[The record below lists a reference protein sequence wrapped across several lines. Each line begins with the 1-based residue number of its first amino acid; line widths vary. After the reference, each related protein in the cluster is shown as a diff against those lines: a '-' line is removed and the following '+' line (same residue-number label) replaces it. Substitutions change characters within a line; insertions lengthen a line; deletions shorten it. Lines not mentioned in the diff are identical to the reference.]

1 MELQHIKPEPLIPYP
16 PSFDEEAA
24 LRLSEQQKT
33 LTVITEREDFVKRI
47 EAYCDC
53 V

>member
-1 MELQHIKPEPLIPYP
+1 MELQQIKPVAPIPYP
-16 PSFDEEAA
+16 PSYDEEAA
-24 LRLSEQQKT
+24 SRLPELQET
-33 LTVITEREDFVKRI
+33 LNVITEREDFVKRI